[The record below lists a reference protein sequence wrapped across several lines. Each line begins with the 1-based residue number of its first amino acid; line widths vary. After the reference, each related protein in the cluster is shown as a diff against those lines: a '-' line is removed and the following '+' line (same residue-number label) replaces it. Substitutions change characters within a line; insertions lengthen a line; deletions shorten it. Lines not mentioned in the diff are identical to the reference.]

1 MLNFLLYTGL
11 ERGSSPVRDLQLQ
24 KKICANIAVL
34 KLHPP
39 RKTGSSGQ
47 RSCRAAGLGRGGG
60 DVVDGPQRVWEE
72 RRNGFVILTFH
83 SLALL
88 SKISLILL
96 SLRSVNVAQQNGA
109 ELILFS
115 RTEVVWK

>member
-1 MLNFLLYTGL
+1 MPGAALT
-11 ERGSSPVRDLQLQ
+11 
-24 KKICANIAVL
+24 
-34 KLHPP
+34 
-39 RKTGSSGQ
+39 
-47 RSCRAAGLGRGGG
+47 AAGLSG
-60 DVVDGPQRVWEE
+60 E
-72 RRNGFVILTFH
+72 RRGPHRVRELRSYGFAFLTCH

-96 SLRSVNVAQQNGA
+96 SLKVSYVAQQNGA